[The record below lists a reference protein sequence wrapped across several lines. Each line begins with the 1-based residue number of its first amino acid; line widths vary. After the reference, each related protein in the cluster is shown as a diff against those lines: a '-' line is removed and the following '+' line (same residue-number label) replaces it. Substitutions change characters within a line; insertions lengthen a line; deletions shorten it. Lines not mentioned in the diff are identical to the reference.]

1 MNISFLMRWTR
12 QFSSHLALIGSL
24 GLLGSIA
31 TLALPWLAARLA
43 AGIVGDATI
52 DVEHTLILLGISLIA
67 MTVTTILVSIL
78 SEAASGRILAS
89 LRQEAYAHVLAMPVS
104 FHDSNRDGDLLAL
117 MSYEVQNLSAFLT
130 STLAQLPAMLITA
143 IGAVVLLFAIDPTMA
158 LIVPVLVPLFYIGI
172 KLLGRR
178 LRVFG
183 QQVRE
188 AEVDVLWMAE
198 SDLEMVSAI
207 KAFAV
212 EDEPRSRYFA
222 AIEKARKL
230 RLEQTRVTAFIAPM
244 VALIAALASIAIL
257 VIGSAGI
264 ADGTKSPSELFAF
277 LLYAALLTR
286 PVGSLASTY
295 GSYQVARGTLARLQS
310 VFALSPEP
318 GYVKSHT
325 LSQTPASIAFDHVS
339 FAYPGRP
346 QVLKDFS
353 LAIRRGEII
362 ALTGANGVGKSTLI
376 NLLLRFYDPDSGRI
390 MIDGS
395 DISDLNVKHLRRHFG
410 YVPQRPLLLNA
421 SIIDNIAF
429 GSPAPDVQA
438 IEKAARLAQAWDFIT
453 RLPRGLETQ
462 IGDDGVRLSGG
473 QRQRIA
479 LARALFRDPP
489 IYIFDEAT
497 SMYDLEGEA
506 AFVESCI
513 QSLAGRTVIIIT
525 HRPASLAL
533 AHRIIDL
540 SPCGLSPGDRSEG
553 ERGKLG

>member
-1 MNISFLMRWTR
+1 MQIRFLLHWAC
-12 QFSSHLALIGSL
+12 QFRSHLILIGGL
-24 GLLGSIA
+24 ALLGSVA
-31 TLALPWLAARLA
+31 ALALPWLAARLA
-43 AGIVGDATI
+43 AGIVSDTTI
-52 DVEHTLILLGISLIA
+52 DLERTFILLAISLIS
-67 MTVTTILVSIL
+67 MTMTTILVSIL
-78 SEAASGRILAS
+78 SEAASGQILAR
-89 LRQEAYAHVLAMPVS
+89 LRREAYEHVLAMPVS
-104 FHDSNRDGDLLAL
+104 FHYRNRDGDLLAL

-130 STLAQLPAMLITA
+130 NTLAQMPAMLMTA
-143 IGAVVLLFAIDPTMA
+143 VGAVVLLFVIDPAMA
-158 LIVPVLVPLFYIGI
+158 FIVPVMVPIFYIGM

-178 LRVFG
+178 LRIFG
-183 QQVRE
+183 IKVRK

-198 SDLEMVSAI
+198 SDLEMVSGI

-212 EDEPRSRYFA
+212 EDEHRARYLA

-230 RLEQTRVTAFIAPM
+230 RLDQARLTAFIGPT
-244 VALIAALASIAIL
+244 VALVAALAAIAIL

-264 ADGTKSPSELFAF
+264 AEGTRSPSELFAF

-295 GSYQVARGTLARLQS
+295 GSYQLARGTLARLQN
-310 VFALSPEP
+310 VFALPPEP
-318 GYVKSHT
+318 GYAMAQE
-325 LSQTPASIAFDHVS
+325 LPQPPARIDFDLVS

-346 QVLKDFS
+346 PLLQDFNLS
-353 LAIRRGEII
+353 INRGEII

-376 NLLLRFYDPDSGRI
+376 NLLLRFYEPDGGRI
-390 MIDGS
+390 TLDGA
-395 DISDLNVKHLRRHFG
+395 DITALNVKHLRRQFG

-421 SIIDNIAF
+421 SIIDNISF
-429 GSPAPDVQA
+429 GHPDPDLGA
-438 IEKAARLAQAWDFIT
+438 IEKAARLAQAWDFINQ
-453 RLPRGLETQ
+453 LPAGLETQ

-479 LARALFRDPP
+479 LARALFRAPP

-533 AHRIIDL
+533 AHRIIEL
-540 SPCGLSPGDRSEG
+540 TPSGVTIVANRESRQG
-553 ERGKLG
+553 